1 MPMLGEVSSDFLTT
15 QASSGC
21 QVRDHLV
28 YFEEE
33 LQHPTMELE
42 GNGLPSEIS
51 MQLDG
56 EEVSLDGNGGKSN
69 GNLESQSKEKGQEER
84 IWEILKAN
92 RLKRQYI

>member
-1 MPMLGEVSSDFLTT
+1 MFLGEVSSDFLTT
-15 QASSGC
+15 QAASGC

-28 YFEEE
+28 SFEEE

-42 GNGLPSEIS
+42 GNDLPSEIS

-56 EEVSLDGNGGKSN
+56 GEVSLDGNGGK
-69 GNLESQSKEKGQEER
+69 GNLECQSKEKGQEER